1 MLTNAV
7 ITIFNRFP
15 NRANRSFSYIPHVIQ
30 KAWFYTNQKS
40 SVGDRELLSAD
51 EYKIRIP
58 YEECREWLPEK
69 DFRELES
76 TGNHWTV
83 QNGDFFLVGD
93 WKKGEVK
100 GIEEIKKEF
109 SGTVGKVLSHSENFF
124 GSSKHIRI
132 GGGS

>member
-1 MLTNAV
+1 MLTNTT

-15 NRANRSFSYIPHVIQ
+15 EKETKTYIYIPRILKGVWFHTDY
-30 KAWFYTNQKS
+30 KAKIGENGLY
-40 SVGDRELLSAD
+40 SAD

-58 YEECREWLPEK
+58 YHECREWVPEQV
-69 DFRELES
+69 FRQLKEPRES
-76 TGNHWTV
+76 WTV
-83 QNGDFFLVGD
+83 QNGDIFLVGVWD
-93 WKKGEVK
+93 GGMVK
-100 GIEEIKKEF
+100 GIDEIKRKF